1 MGSYN
6 LTDKE
11 LRIFRSLNTPAKIQ
25 DFINRLEYNYG
36 TGSRSPRLVL
46 VTGEANCFEAAV
58 FAAAARRLNG
68 YEPLIMDLRAVRDE
82 DHVLALYKFNNF
94 WGAMGKS
101 KFIGLMY
108 REAIYKSPRE
118 LALSYFEFYYNY
130 NHEKTLREYSLPLNL
145 KIFDNSNWM
154 TTEKNID
161 FIGDHLDKIRHFEI
175 LPKGMKK
182 LRTVDEP
189 MFSRGII
196 ERGKG
201 K

>member
-1 MGSYN
+1 METYC

-25 DFINRLEYNYG
+25 GFINRLEYKFYD

-46 VTGEANCFEAAV
+46 GTGEANCFEAAV

-68 YEPLIMDLRAVRDE
+68 YEPLLIDLRAVRDE
-82 DHVLALYKFNNF
+82 DHVLALHKFNNF

-101 KFIGLMY
+101 KFVGLMY
-108 REAIYKSPRE
+108 REAIYRSPRE
-118 LALSYFEFYYNY
+118 LVLSYFEFYYNY
-130 NHEKTLREYSLPLNL
+130 ARQKTLREYSLPLNL
-145 KIFDNSNWM
+145 KMFDNLNWM

-189 MFSRGII
+189 GFSRGII
-196 ERGKG
+196 ERK
-201 K
+201 

>member
-1 MGSYN
+1 METYC

-11 LRIFRSLNTPAKIQ
+11 LGIFRSLNTPAKIQ
-25 DFINRLEYNYG
+25 DFINRLEYKYG
-36 TGSRSPRLVL
+36 TGSQSPRLVL
-46 VTGEANCFEAAV
+46 RTGKANCFEAAV

-68 YEPLIMDLRAVRDE
+68 YEPLLIDLRAVRDE
-82 DHVLALYKFNNF
+82 DHVLALHKFNNF

-101 KFIGLMY
+101 KFVGLMY
-108 REAIYKSPRE
+108 REAIYRSPRE

-130 NHEKTLREYSLPLNL
+130 NHEKTLRGYSLPLNL
-145 KIFDNSNWM
+145 KIFDKRNWM
-154 TTEKNID
+154 TTEENID
-161 FIGDHLDKIRHFEI
+161 FIGDHIDEIRHFEI
-175 LPKGMKK
+175 LPKGMEK

-189 MFSRGII
+189 TFSRGII